1 MDTRNNSQY
10 LVINHN
16 GRECEKDTNIYV
28 KLNHISVPR
37 NPHIVNQLYF
47 NLKSKERK
55 KSPHGDKKASRPARF
70 GCDLNEA
77 IIYTSEDSSN

>member
-1 MDTRNNSQY
+1 MDTGNNSQY

-28 KLNHISVPR
+28 KLNHLSVPR

-55 KSPHGDKKASRPARF
+55 KEITTWGQKSFQASKIW
-70 GCDLNEA
+70 L
-77 IIYTSEDSSN
+77 